1 MKCSFTTAAVIIGI
15 VAIASN
21 LVGRVRYADKNG
33 GAGRYPGVQ
42 AAIDA
47 AIEGDTV
54 RILPGIYDENV
65 VLGKNIVVQGGGFQN
80 TIVRSTHGDAVT
92 MTSGKIMWL
101 TVVAAGNG
109 VLIKNSTITNC
120 IVRDCSGTG
129 IAINGTGAIVR
140 NCLSFNNRGDGIVAL
155 GGATTIATNNISF
168 ANGAWG
174 MFGQDGSSMIARYC
188 VVYGNGAG
196 SLGGQWGRNYA
207 ATDCLYVDAGLS
219 TDGSLRLSGVSS
231 AKDAGDPTLL
241 DLDGS
246 RSDMGYYGGPD
257 APLLPY
263 ITLPESVRLN
273 ADGSIQFDFTG
284 KVGY

>member
-33 GAGRYPGVQ
+33 GAGRYPSVQ

-65 VLGKNIVVQGGGFQN
+65 VIGKSVVVQGGGFQN
-80 TIVRSTHGDAVT
+80 TIIRSTQGDAVT
-92 MTSGKIMWL
+92 ITSGKIMWVSV
-101 TVVAAGNG
+101 TAAGSG
-109 VLIKNSTITNC
+109 VVVKGATIANC
-120 IVRDCSGTG
+120 VIRDCSGIG
-129 IAINGTGAIVR
+129 ILINGRDAIVV
-140 NCLSFNNRGDGIVAL
+140 NCIVTNNRREGVVTSGDATAIVNNTIVFSNDMWGIYGNYPGVMS
-155 GGATTIATNNISF
+155 I
-168 ANGAWG
+168 
-174 MFGQDGSSMIARYC
+174 RYC
-188 VVYGNGAG
+188 AAFGNR
-196 SLGGQWGRNYA
+196 SNMGGDNGNAYSM
-207 ATDCLYVDAGLS
+207 TSCLTSDVGVS

-263 ITLPESVRLN
+263 ITLPQNITLSV
-273 ADGSIQFDFTG
+273 DGSIQFDFTG